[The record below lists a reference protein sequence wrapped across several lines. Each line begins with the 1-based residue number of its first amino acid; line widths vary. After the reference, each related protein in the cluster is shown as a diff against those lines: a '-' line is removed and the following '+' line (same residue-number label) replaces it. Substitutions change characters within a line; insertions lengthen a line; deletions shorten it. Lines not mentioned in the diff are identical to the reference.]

1 MKRYIITILI
11 LLATSIVYSQHQ
23 SVTTQGTEFWA
34 AFLLNSDHSVGDSGL
49 ELSLMVTAKR
59 ACSVTVRN
67 PNSTWTNTFNVGAN
81 ATYKC
86 VIPTSQHSQCYLNSP
101 TSTAVNK
108 GLLITSTDTISLYA
122 SNFASASFDGSI
134 VLPTTA
140 LGNEYIIQTYKPTLA
155 GYTDDEACSEFSVTA
170 TEDNTIVD
178 VTPSVSCYTNSS
190 ATTTSNFTI
199 TLNRGQS
206 AFIKSATRNENGNLS
221 GTRVIARDCKKIAVF
236 NGNNTTQVPSGN
248 YGDHIYEQAFPTTSW
263 GKKFVITNTL
273 QNASTGRT
281 KDCVRVTASTDNTTI
296 RKNNTLLTTI
306 NAGQTYEFQLTATEK
321 AAYIETSNPCAVYM
335 YLVSQTAG
343 GSSLGDP
350 SMVWVAPLE
359 QRINNIVFNT
369 FYPNISAANTP
380 STHIVNIVTE
390 TATTSQVRLDGSTM
404 TGWETVSGYPNYSFV
419 RKVISHAAHSI
430 TTTGGN
436 GFIAHVYGIG
446 DVVSYAYSVGSMATN
461 LAERMYI
468 NGIGSTD
475 ANVEGTFCEGQE
487 ITFTSEIDYDYDN
500 IIWNFGDGT
509 TYTGNATT
517 HTYQNQGTYTVN
529 MQVNSNGS
537 GCTSFSN
544 SVNFDITIGR
554 VWDWE
559 VTSEANYGE
568 TITVEGVT
576 FVARHDTTI
585 IQTYPSVLTG
595 CDSTVTHN
603 VIIRTIV
610 NDIYA
615 EICEGETYNENG
627 FSELTTGTYTHT
639 TTLPSGM
646 DSITNLYLVVRENP
660 IASITGNNALCNGS
674 VNLVANG
681 GESYSWSNN
690 ESTSGITITEPGTY
704 TVTVTNEFGCTATA
718 RKQIAREIQINVSYD
733 PILCNGNSTEVTVTA
748 QYGIPPYTGERTET
762 VRAGSRTYRVT
773 DSEGCTAQATIDIT
787 EPEAIT
793 NEREEAE
800 AYCSEEFGT
809 VTIIPQGGVTPYS
822 ILWEDGSTNFTN
834 NRIIPGQYNTYTISD
849 ANGCTFSDST
859 KISQEPPITITITHE
874 NVSCNNGINGSI
886 SVTNV
891 NNGHEPY
898 SYNWNNNQTGATA
911 INLAAGNYQVT
922 VTDDHNCTATAT
934 ISITQPD
941 ALTVEGSV
949 KNASCIGLCD
959 GRIAVEANGGTPSYS
974 YRWSTGYDMA
984 ELTELCA
991 GTYNLT
997 VTDANGCSTN
1007 RSYTI
1012 IQPDQMTASATAT
1025 DVTCYAGNDGKITVM
1040 VSGGTTPYS
1049 YALNEFMSESSTD
1062 NTITALSAGH
1072 HVIYIRDAKNCM
1084 ARTEATIGS
1093 PERLL
1098 AEYETI
1104 NVSCKEASDGE
1115 IHVSAIGGHPPYY
1128 ITTNAISEQPIADNP
1143 AITGLRSGT
1152 YHLIVT
1158 DSTDCSYSL
1167 KNIRIPENLN
1177 ECIHVPNVFTPND
1190 DGIND
1195 TWEITHI
1202 DMYPDAKIFVYN
1214 RWGQKMY
1221 EGNGTSEYWNG
1232 EYRGKKVPAGTYFYV
1247 VELGEGH
1254 NTYSGPLSILY

>member
-1 MKRYIITILI
+1 MKKYIITILL
-11 LLATSIVYSQHQ
+11 LLATIFTYSQQQ
-23 SVTTQGTEFWA
+23 SVTTQGTEFVT
-34 AFLLNSDHSVGDSGL
+34 AFIQNSSHSAGESGF
-49 ELSLMVTAKR
+49 ELSLMVSAKR

-67 PNSTWTNTFNVGAN
+67 PNSTWTTTFNVNAN
-81 ATYKC
+81 STYKC
-86 VIPTSQHSQCYLNSP
+86 IIPSAQHTQCYLTETTAS
-101 TSTAVNK
+101 AVNK
-108 GLLITSTDTISLYA
+108 GLLITSTDTISLYS

-140 LGNEYIIQTYKPTLA
+140 LGNEYIVQCYPPVINT
-155 GYTDDEACSEFSVTA
+155 SEFSITA

-178 VTPSVSCYTNSS
+178 ITPSVSVSAGTTHSANSTFNVS
-190 ATTTSNFTI
+190 
-199 TLNRGQS
+199 LNRGQS
-206 AFIKSATRNENGNLS
+206 IFMKSTTTGSAGDLS
-221 GTRVIARDCKKIAVF
+221 GTRIVARDCKKIAV
-236 NGNNTTQVPSGN
+236 NCGDYLTDVPSN
-248 YGDHIYEQAFPTTSW
+248 AEYADHIYEQAYPVTSW

-273 QNASTGRT
+273 QNASTGRN
-281 KDCVRVTASTDNTTI
+281 KDYVRVTASANNTTI

-306 NAGQTYEFQLTATEK
+306 NAGQTYEFYLTSSEK

-335 YLVSQTAG
+335 YLVSQNAG

-359 QRINNIVFNT
+359 QRINSIVFNT
-369 FYPNISAANTP
+369 FYPSVSAQNAP
-380 STHIVNIVTE
+380 EVHIVNIVAE
-390 TATTSQVRLDGSTM
+390 TANTSQIRLDGSAI
-404 TGWETVSGYPNYSFV
+404 TGWETVTGNTNYSFA

-430 TTTGGN
+430 TSTGGN

-446 DVVSYAYSVGSMATN
+446 NVVSYAYSVGSMATN

-468 NGIGSTD
+468 NGIGSTE
-475 ANVEGTFCEGQE
+475 ANVDNSFCESQE
-487 ITFTSEIDYDYDN
+487 VSFSSEIDYDYDN

-809 VTIIPQGGVTPYS
+809 VTIIPHGGVTPYS

-934 ISITQPD
+934 ISITQPE

-1025 DVTCYAGNDGKITVM
+1025 DVTCYAGNDGKITVS
-1040 VSGGTTPYS
+1040 VSGGTAPYS
-1049 YALNEFMSESSTD
+1049 YALNEYMSESTTS
-1062 NTITALSAGH
+1062 NILNQVSAGH
-1072 HVIYIRDAKNCM
+1072 HVVYIRDARNCT
-1084 ARTEATIGS
+1084 ARAEVTINS

-1098 AEYETI
+1098 AESEIVKT
-1104 NVSCKEASDGE
+1104 SCKEASDGE
-1115 IHVSAIGGHPPYY
+1115 IHVTAIGGHPPYY
-1128 ITTNAISEQPIADNP
+1128 VTTDAISEQPIADNP

-1158 DSTDCSYSL
+1158 DASGCSYSL

>member
-34 AFLLNSDHSVGDSGL
+34 AFLRNGSHDTGESEL
-49 ELSLMVTAKR
+49 ELSLMVSAKR

-67 PNSTWTNTFNVGAN
+67 PNSTWTTTFNVAAN
-81 ATYKC
+81 STYKC
-86 VIPTSQHSQCYLNSP
+86 VIPSAQHSQCYLYTP
-101 TSTAVNK
+101 TSSAVNK

-140 LGNEYIIQTYKPTLA
+140 LGNEYIIQTYTPTLE
-155 GYTDDEACSEFSVTA
+155 GYSSSETCSEFSVTA

-178 VTPSVSCYTNSS
+178 VTPSVSCYTSAS

-206 AFIKSATRNENGNLS
+206 AFIRSTTRNAAGNLS
-221 GTRVIARDCKKIAVF
+221 GTRVVARDCKKIAVF

-281 KDCVRVTASTDNTTI
+281 KDCVRVTASSDNTTI

-306 NAGQTYEFQLTATEK
+306 TAGHTYEFQITATEK
-321 AAYIETSNPCAVYM
+321 AVYLETSNPCAVYM
-335 YLVSQTAG
+335 YLVSQTQG

-404 TGWETVSGYPNYSFV
+404 TGWETVSVYPNYSFV

-475 ANVEGTFCEGQE
+475 ANVDGTFCEGQE
-487 ITFTSEIDYDYDN
+487 ISFTSEIDYDYDN
-500 IIWNFGDGT
+500 IIWNFGDGS
-509 TYTGNATT
+509 TYTGNSTT
-517 HTYQNQGTYTVN
+517 HIFQNQGDYTVN

-544 SVNFDITIGR
+544 SVDFNVSVGR
-554 VWDWE
+554 VWERE
-559 VTSEANYGE
+559 VTSEANYGQ

-576 FVARHDTTI
+576 FVARTDTTI
-585 IQTYPSVLTG
+585 TQTYQSTTG
-595 CDSTVTHN
+595 CDSTVNHH

-610 NDIYA
+610 HDIHVDL
-615 EICEGETYNENG
+615 CEGETYNANG
-627 FSELTTGTYTHT
+627 FNESSTGTHTHT

-646 DSITNLYLVVRENP
+646 DSITNLYLTVHELPNAT
-660 IASITGNNALCNGS
+660 ISGNHALCNGS
-674 VNLVANG
+674 VALVANG
-681 GESYSWSNN
+681 GETYHWSTGDDTNAL
-690 ESTSGITITEPGTY
+690 TITEPGTY
-704 TVTVTNEFGCTATA
+704 LVTVTNEFGCSATA
-718 RKQIAREIQINVSYD
+718 RHQVSSEIRINVAYN
-733 PILCNGNSTEVTVTA
+733 PILCFGNTTEVRVTA
-748 QYGIPPYTGERTET
+748 QYGVPPYTGERTET
-762 VRAGSRTYRVT
+762 VSAGSRTYRVT
-773 DSEGCTAQATIDIT
+773 DAEGCTAQETITIN
-787 EPEAIT
+787 EPELLT
-793 NEREEAE
+793 NERTENE
-800 AYCSEEFGT
+800 AYCNDEFGT
-809 VTIIPQGGVTPYS
+809 VTVIPHGGVSPYS
-822 ILWEDGSTNFTN
+822 IVWNDGSTNFTN
-834 NRIIPGQYNTYTISD
+834 TRITPGIYNTYVLSD
-849 ANGCTFSDST
+849 ANGCTLTDST
-859 KISQEPPITITITHE
+859 KITQEPPITIRLSHE
-874 NVSCNNGINGSI
+874 DVSCNNGINGSI
-886 SVTNV
+886 TVSRI

-898 SYNWNNNQTGATA
+898 SYNWSNNQTGETA
-911 INLAAGNYQVT
+911 INLAAGNYMVT
-922 VTDDHNCTATAT
+922 VNDDHNCTATAAVS
-934 ISITQPD
+934 ISQPE
-941 ALTVEGSV
+941 ALTIESSV
-949 KNASCIGLCD
+949 SNASCVGLCD
-959 GRIAVEANGGTPSYS
+959 GRINVAANGGTPSYS
-974 YRWSTGYDMA
+974 YRWSTGFDMP
-984 ELTELCA
+984 ELTELCS

-997 VTDANGCSTN
+997 VSDAHGCVAN

-1012 IQPDQMTASATAT
+1012 IQPTEITASATAT
-1025 DVTCYAGNDGKITVM
+1025 DVTCYAGNDGKITVS
-1040 VSGGTTPYS
+1040 VSGGTAPYS
-1049 YALNEFMSESSTD
+1049 YALNEYMSESTT
-1062 NTITALSAGH
+1062 NNILNQISAGH
-1072 HVIYIRDAKNCM
+1072 YVVYIRDSRNCM
-1084 ARTEATIGS
+1084 TRTEVTINS

-1098 AEYETI
+1098 AESEIVKT
-1104 NVSCKEASDGE
+1104 SCKEASDGE

-1128 ITTNAISEQPIADNP
+1128 ITTDVISEQPIADNP

-1158 DSTDCSYSL
+1158 DSTGCSYSL

-1177 ECIHVPNVFTPND
+1177 ECIHIPNVFTPND

>member
-1 MKRYIITILI
+1 MKRYIITTLM
-11 LLATSIVYSQHQ
+11 LLATIFTYSQQQ
-23 SVTTQGTEFWA
+23 SVTTQGTEFVT
-34 AFLLNSDHSVGDSGL
+34 AFIQNSSHSAGESGF
-49 ELSLMVTAKR
+49 ELSLMVSAKR

-67 PNSTWTNTFNVGAN
+67 PNSTWTTTFNVNAN
-81 ATYKC
+81 STYKC
-86 VIPTSQHSQCYLNSP
+86 IIPSAQHTQCYLTETTAS
-101 TSTAVNK
+101 AVNK
-108 GLLITSTDTISLYA
+108 GLLITSTDTISLYS

-140 LGNEYIIQTYKPTLA
+140 LGNEYIVQCYPPVINT
-155 GYTDDEACSEFSVTA
+155 SEFSITA

-178 VTPSVSCYTNSS
+178 ITPSVSVSAGTTHSANSTFNVS
-190 ATTTSNFTI
+190 
-199 TLNRGQS
+199 LNRGQS
-206 AFIKSATRNENGNLS
+206 IFMKSTTTGSAGDLS
-221 GTRVIARDCKKIAVF
+221 GTRIVARDCKKIAV
-236 NGNNTTQVPSGN
+236 NCGDYLTDVPSN
-248 YGDHIYEQAFPTTSW
+248 AEYADHIYEQAYPVTSW

-273 QNASTGRT
+273 QNASTGRS
-281 KDCVRVTASTDNTTI
+281 KDYVRVTASANNTTI
-296 RKNNTLLTTI
+296 RKNNTLLSTI
-306 NAGQTYEFQLTATEK
+306 NAGQTYEFYLTSSEK

-335 YLVSQTAG
+335 YLVSQNAG

-359 QRINNIVFNT
+359 QRINSIVFNT
-369 FYPNISAANTP
+369 FYPSVSASNAP
-380 STHIVNIVTE
+380 EVHIVNIVAE
-390 TATTSQVRLDGSTM
+390 TANTSQIRLDGSAI
-404 TGWETVSGYPNYSFV
+404 TGWETVTGNTNYSFA

-430 TTTGGN
+430 TSTGGN

-446 DVVSYAYSVGSMATN
+446 NVVSYAYSVGSMATN

-468 NGIGSTD
+468 NGIGSTE
-475 ANVEGTFCEGQE
+475 ANVDNSFCESQE
-487 ITFTSEIDYDYDN
+487 VSFSSEIDYDYDN

-509 TYTGNATT
+509 TYTGSATT
-517 HTYQNQGTYTVN
+517 HTYQTEGEYTVN
-529 MQVNSNGS
+529 MQVNSDGS
-537 GCTSFSN
+537 GCMTFSN
-544 SVNFDITIGR
+544 SVNFNISIGR
-554 VWDWE
+554 VWDWD
-559 VTSEANYGE
+559 VTTEANYGE
-568 TITVEGVT
+568 TITIEGVT
-576 FVARHDTTI
+576 FVAHSDTTI
-585 IQTYPSVLTG
+585 TQTYPSLLTG
-595 CDSTVTHN
+595 CDSTVNHH
-603 VIIRTIV
+603 VIIRTVV
-610 NDIYA
+610 NDIYS

-627 FSELTTGTYTHT
+627 FIESTTGHYTHT
-639 TTLPSGM
+639 VLLPSGI

-660 IASITGNNALCNGS
+660 TVTITGNNALCNGS
-674 VNLVANG
+674 VSIVANG
-681 GESYSWSNN
+681 GESYYWSTGDDNN
-690 ESTSGITITEPGTY
+690 AITITEPGRY
-704 TVTVTNEFGCTATA
+704 SVTVTNEFGCTATA
-718 RKQIAREIQINVSYD
+718 RHQIEREIQINVSYD
-733 PILCNGNSTEVTVTA
+733 PILCNGNTTEVTVSA
-748 QYGIPPYTGERTET
+748 QYGIPPYSGERTET

-773 DSEGCTAQATIDIT
+773 DSEGCTAQETIDIT

-793 NEREEAE
+793 NDRDEAE
-800 AYCSEEFGT
+800 AYCSVEYGT
-809 VTIIPQGGVTPYS
+809 VTVIPHGGVGSYS
-822 ILWEDGSTNFTN
+822 ILWDDGSNNFTN
-834 NRIIPGQYNTYTISD
+834 NNIIPGTFHTYTITD
-849 ANGCTFSDST
+849 ANGCTYTDST
-859 KISQEPPITITITHE
+859 KISQEPQITITITHE

-898 SYNWNNNQTGATA
+898 TYLWNNNQTGETA

-934 ISITQPD
+934 VSVTQPD
-941 ALTVEGSV
+941 ALSVEGSV

-991 GTYNLT
+991 DTYNLT

-1012 IQPDQMTASATAT
+1012 IQPAQMTASATAT
-1025 DVTCYAGNDGKITVM
+1025 DVTCYAGSDGKITVM

-1049 YALNEFMSESSTD
+1049 YALNEYMSESSTD

-1084 ARTEATIGS
+1084 TRTEATIGS
-1093 PERLL
+1093 PDRLL
-1098 AEYETI
+1098 AEYEI
-1104 NVSCKEASDGE
+1104 VNISCKEASDGE
-1115 IHVSAIGGHPPYY
+1115 IQVAALGGHPPYF
-1128 ITTNAISEQPIADNP
+1128 ITTDVINNQPIDENP

-1158 DSTDCSYSL
+1158 DSTGCSYSM

-1221 EGNGTSEYWNG
+1221 EGDGTSEYWNG

-1247 VELGEGH
+1247 VALGEGH

>member
-1 MKRYIITILI
+1 MKKYIITILI
-11 LLATSIVYSQHQ
+11 LLATSIAYSQQQ
-23 SVTTQGTEFWA
+23 SVTTQGTEFFA
-34 AFLLNSDHSVGDSGL
+34 VFMLNGSHSVGDSGL

-67 PNSTWTNTFNVGAN
+67 PNSTWTNTFNVSAN
-81 ATYKC
+81 STYKFD
-86 VIPTSQHSQCYLNSP
+86 IPSGQHSQCYINTP
-101 TSTAVNK
+101 TNTGINK

-122 SNFASASFDGSI
+122 SNFASASFDGTI
-134 VLPTTA
+134 ILPTTA
-140 LGNEYIIQTYKPTLA
+140 LGNEYIIQAYTPTLV
-155 GYTDDEACSEFSVTA
+155 GYETQAESRSEFSVTA
-170 TEDNTIVD
+170 VEDGTIVD
-178 VTPSVSCYTNSS
+178 VTPSVLCYTSTNV
-190 ATTTSNFTI
+190 TTSSPFTI

-206 AFIKSATRNENGNLS
+206 ALIKSTCLGASGNLS
-221 GTRVIARDCKKIAVF
+221 GTRVVARDCKKIAVF
-236 NGNNTTQVPSGN
+236 NGDNTTQVPTGN

-281 KDCVRVTASTDNTTI
+281 KDCVRVTASANNTTI
-296 RKNNTLLTTI
+296 RKNNTLLSTI

-335 YLVSQTAG
+335 YLVSQTQG
-343 GSSLGDP
+343 GSSNGDP

-359 QRINNIVFNT
+359 QRIDNIVFNT
-369 FYPNISAANTP
+369 FYPTIYAENRPT
-380 STHIVNIVTE
+380 THIVNIVSE
-390 TATTSQVRLDGSTM
+390 TSNTSQIRLDGSTV
-404 TGWETVSGYPNYSFV
+404 TGWETVSGNTNYSFA
-419 RKVISHAAHSI
+419 RKVISHDAHSI

-446 DVVSYAYSVGSMATN
+446 NAVSYAYSVGSMATN

-475 ANVEGTFCEGQE
+475 ASVNGRFCEGQQ
-487 ITFTSEIDYDYDN
+487 ISFSSEVDYDYDN
-500 IIWNFGDGT
+500 IIWDFGDGT
-509 TYTGNATT
+509 TYTGTATS
-517 HTYQNQGTYTVN
+517 HTFDNEGEYTIS

-537 GCTSFSN
+537 GCSSFSN
-544 SVNFDITIGR
+544 SVDFNVTIGK
-554 VWDWE
+554 VWE
-559 VTSEANYGE
+559 REITTEANYGE
-568 TITVEGVT
+568 TVTIEGVT

-585 IQTYPSVLTG
+585 TQTYPSIND
-595 CDSTVTHN
+595 CDSTVIHN

-627 FSELTTGTYTHT
+627 FSEFTTGQYTHT
-639 TTLPSGM
+639 VQLPSGI
-646 DSITNLYLVVRENP
+646 DSITTLYLVVRDNP
-660 IASITGNNALCNGS
+660 VASITGNNALCNGS
-674 VNLVANG
+674 VTLVANG
-681 GESYSWSNN
+681 GDTYIWSNN
-690 ESTSGITITEPGTY
+690 ETTSGITITEPGRY
-704 TVTVTNEFGCTATA
+704 SVTVTNEFGCTATA
-718 RKQIAREIQINVSYD
+718 RHEIAREIQINVSYD
-733 PILCNGNSTEVTVTA
+733 PILCHGGTTEVTVTA

-773 DSEGCTAQATIDIT
+773 DSEGCTAQETIDIT

-793 NEREEAE
+793 NERDEAE
-800 AYCSEEFGT
+800 AYCSVEYGT
-809 VTIIPQGGVTPYS
+809 VTVIPHGGVGSYS
-822 ILWEDGSTNFTN
+822 ILWDDGSNNFTN
-834 NRIIPGQYNTYTISD
+834 NNITPGTFHTYTITD
-849 ANGCTFSDST
+849 ANGCTYTDST
-859 KISQEPPITITITHE
+859 KISQEPQITITITHE

-898 SYNWNNNQTGATA
+898 TYLWNNNQTGETA

-934 ISITQPD
+934 VSVTQPD
-941 ALTVEGSV
+941 ALSVEGSV

-991 GTYNLT
+991 DTYNLT

-1012 IQPDQMTASATAT
+1012 IQPAQMSVSATAT
-1025 DVTCYAGNDGKITVM
+1025 DVTCYAGSDGKITVT

-1049 YALNEFMSESSTD
+1049 YALNEYMAESSTD
-1062 NTITALSAGH
+1062 NTLTGLSAGH
-1072 HVIYIRDAKNCM
+1072 HVVYISDAKNCT
-1084 ARTEATIGS
+1084 ARAEATISS

-1098 AEYETI
+1098 AEYEI
-1104 NVSCKEASDGE
+1104 VNISCKEASDGE
-1115 IHVSAIGGHPPYY
+1115 IHVAALGGHPPYF
-1128 ITTNAISEQPIADNP
+1128 ITTDVINNQPIDENP

-1158 DSTDCSYSL
+1158 DSTGCSYSM

-1221 EGNGTSEYWNG
+1221 EGDGTSEYWNG

-1247 VELGEGH
+1247 VALGEGH